1 MRLIKI
7 TILLLLLAGW
17 PLAPLQAQSGAEP
30 AVAAA
35 KAEPA
40 EEGLPTAAPDVFTN
54 GGIHISNSMLVTWFV
69 AIVIIVFAQYATRK
83 MKDVPEGAQNFLE
96 FLVEGL
102 HDFLEEIVGA
112 DLIKK
117 SFWFFATIFIFICFT
132 NWCGLI
138 PGVGTVGWGHDTPEG
153 FKLTTPWFRGGNA
166 DLNMTFAM
174 ASIFMVLWLIWALQ
188 SNGIVGF
195 ILHIFGPKG
204 DNQGAMKYAMIV
216 VFFAVGIIEVMSI
229 AFRPISLSFRLFG
242 NMFAG
247 ENLLDAM
254 SHVIQHPAWAKAVF
268 SVVLPVPFY
277 LMELLVGFVQ
287 AIVFMLLTAGFT
299 AVICMHDEDA
309 HARKRH

>member
-1 MRLIKI
+1 MRLIN
-7 TILLLLLAGW
+7 ILILWLCLAGW
-17 PLAPLQAQSGAEP
+17 PMATLQAQNAAETP
-30 AVAAA
+30 APAL

-40 EEGLPTAAPDVFTN
+40 EEGLPTAAPDVYHN
-54 GGIHISNSMLVTWFV
+54 GLIHISNSMLVTWIV
-69 AIVIIVFAQYATRK
+69 ALAIILFAQYATRQ
-83 MKDVPEGAQNFLE
+83 MKDVPEGAQNFWE

-117 SFWFFATIFIFICFT
+117 AFWFFATIFIFICFT

-138 PGVGTVGWGHDTPEG
+138 PGIGTVGWGHDTLQG
-153 FKLTTPWFRGGNA
+153 FKLDTPWFRGGNA

-204 DNQGAMKYAMIV
+204 ESQGVMKYAMIL

-242 NMFAG
+242 NIFAG

-268 SVVLPVPFY
+268 SVVLPIPFY
-277 LMELLVGFVQ
+277 LMELLVGLVQ

-299 AVICMHDEDA
+299 SVICMHDEDA
-309 HARKRH
+309 HARKHH